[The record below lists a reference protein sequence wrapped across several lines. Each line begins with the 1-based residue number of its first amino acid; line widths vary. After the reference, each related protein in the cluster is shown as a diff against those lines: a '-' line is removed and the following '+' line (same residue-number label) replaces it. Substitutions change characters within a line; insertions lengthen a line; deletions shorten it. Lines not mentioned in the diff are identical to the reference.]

1 MISYRVGHTNMRVGV
16 WMTDE
21 SINMG
26 GLLAKW
32 RKAAGLSQANM
43 ADALETQQATI
54 SKLESGAYKLSVSQ
68 LISFLS
74 ACGLTLSDVAA
85 EIETVARTE
94 DRPLW
99 ERIDE

>member
-1 MISYRVGHTNMRVGV
+1 MA
-16 WMTDE
+16 DE
-21 SINMG
+21 GTNMG

-43 ADALETQQATI
+43 ADALGTQQATI
-54 SKLESGAYKLSVSQ
+54 SKLESGAYRLSVAQ
-68 LISFLS
+68 LLSFLS
-74 ACGLTLSDVAA
+74 ACGLSLTDVAG
-85 EIETVARTE
+85 EIDATTRME